1 MADALAHGLL
11 TFANTT
17 SAVEGTGKGNGSPA
31 YDPSFKGHKAIR

>member
-1 MADALAHGLL
+1 MADAMAHGLL

-17 SAVEGTGKGNGSPA
+17 SAVEGTGKGKGSPA